1 MAKDVVIVENLE
13 VWFPVRKGF
22 IESLVSKEQKW
33 VKAVDGV
40 SFNIKEQEIFC
51 LVGESGCGKTTTGKA
66 ILRLVEPT
74 GGRVLY
80 FGEDGGL
87 AKKLATEP
95 KAKAMLFQ
103 GGINVRALPKDKMK
117 KLRQKMQII
126 FQDPYESL
134 NPRMSIYDIIAEP
147 IRLQKITENTEE
159 TLEMVKRALEEMR
172 MVPPDEYL
180 YRFPHELSGGQR
192 QRVAVARAFVLEP
205 DFIVADEPTSM
216 LDASIRGEVLKL
228 ILSLIE
234 KTRCAFLYITH
245 DFALARYTCDR
256 IAVMYLGKI
265 VEKGLTEEV
274 IKNPAHPY
282 TEALLAAVPV
292 PDPTARRTEVVIK
305 GEVPSPIN
313 PPPGCRFNTRCP
325 YANERCIKEEPE
337 LVEVDK
343 NHYVACYFPLI

>member
-1 MAKDVVIVENLE
+1 MEESLLE
-13 VWFPVRKGF
+13 VQSLKKYFPIKLGLLKSLTGKAPLVR
-22 IESLVSKEQKW
+22 
-33 VKAVDGV
+33 AVDGV
-40 SFNIKEQEIFC
+40 SFKIKAGEVFG
-51 LVGESGCGKTTTGKA
+51 LVGESGCGKTTTGRC
-66 ILRLVEPT
+66 ILRLIEPT
-74 GGRVLY
+74 GGRIVY
-80 FGEDGGL
+80 KGVD
-87 AKKLATEP
+87 
-95 KAKAMLFQ
+95 
-103 GGINVRALPKDKMK
+103 ISSLPLEREMRR
-117 KLRQKMQII
+117 LRRSMQII

-134 NPRMSIYDIIAEP
+134 NPRMSVFDIIAEP
-147 IRLQKITENTEE
+147 VRLQKITENAEE
-159 TLEMVKRALEEMR
+159 TLEMVRRSLEEMR

-228 ILSLIE
+228 ILSLID

-325 YANERCIKEEPE
+325 YANDKCIKKEPE
-337 LVEVDK
+337 LVEIDK
-343 NHYVACYFPLI
+343 NHHTACYSPLI